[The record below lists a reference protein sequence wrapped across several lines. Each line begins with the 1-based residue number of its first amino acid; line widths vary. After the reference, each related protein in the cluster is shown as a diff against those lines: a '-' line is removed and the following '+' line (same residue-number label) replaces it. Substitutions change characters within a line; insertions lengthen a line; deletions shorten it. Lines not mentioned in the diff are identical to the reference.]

1 MAGRQDAAGM
11 AATEPAISYARSGDV
26 HVAYQVVGD
35 GPVDIV
41 FVEGSFTNRHVL
53 WEEPSYRRFVER
65 IGSFARVILFDKRG
79 MGLSDRVQAGT
90 LEERMD
96 DVRAVMDAVG
106 SERAALIGE
115 SEGGPMSMLFAA
127 SFPQRTVALLLCGAE
142 VKEDK
147 TEDWPWGESTRE
159 EFEESMAT
167 LAEHWSQPPSS
178 LRIFVPSRGDDPR
191 LLEWFA
197 RLKVQSASPAAA
209 ELFMRMAH
217 DIDVRHVVPAIRVP
231 TLILHSVGD
240 QVCHVENARYLA
252 RTIPGARYVELPG
265 ADHVMYADL
274 ADLALAEIREFLT
287 GVREAP
293 EPDRVLATVL
303 FTDLVGSTERAA
315 ELGDRR
321 WRELLETHH
330 AAVRREL
337 ERFGGREVDTAG
349 DGFLAA
355 FDGPARAIR
364 CACAVVDAVS
374 ALGLEVRA
382 GVHTGECEVI
392 GDKLA
397 GVAIHVGARVAA
409 GAGPGEVLVSSTV
422 RDLIAGSGIELAD
435 RGLHA
440 LKGVEDERRLYAVV

>member
-1 MAGRQDAAGM
+1 MLRRM
-11 AATEPAISYARSGDV
+11 AATMPAIRYALSGDV

-41 FVEGSFTNRHVL
+41 FVEGFVTNRHVL
-53 WEEPSYRRFVER
+53 WEEPTYRRFVER
-65 IGSFARVILFDKRG
+65 LASFSRVILFDKRG

-96 DVRAVMDAVG
+96 DVRAVLDAVG

-127 SFPQRTVALLLCGAE
+127 AHPERTLALILAGAE
-142 VKEDK
+142 VKEDI
-147 TEDWPWGESTRE
+147 TDDWPWGESTRE
-159 EFEESMAT
+159 DFEASMKT
-167 LAEHWSQPPSS
+167 VAERWSRPTQS
-178 LRIFVPSRGDDPR
+178 LTIFLPSRGDDPR
-191 LLEWFA
+191 LLEWFT

-209 ELFMRMAH
+209 EAFMRMAH
-217 DIDVRHVVPAIRVP
+217 DIDVREVVPTIRVP

-265 ADHVMYADL
+265 ADHVIYAEL

-287 GVREAP
+287 GVREGP

-321 WRELLETHH
+321 WRELLEAHH
-330 AAVRREL
+330 AAVRHEL
-337 ERFGGREVDTAG
+337 EWFGGRELDTAG
-349 DGFLAA
+349 DGFLSV

-364 CACAVVDAVS
+364 CAKAVVSVVAG
-374 ALGLEVRA
+374 LGLQVRA
-382 GVHTGECEVI
+382 GVHTGECEVL
-392 GDKLA
+392 GEKLA
-397 GVAIHVGARVAA
+397 GLAVHVGARVSAQA
-409 GAGPGEVLVSSTV
+409 QPGEVLVSGTV
-422 RDLIAGSGIELAD
+422 RDLIAGSGIELED
-435 RGLHA
+435 RGLHT
-440 LKGVEDERRLYAVV
+440 LKGIDEERRLYAVV

>member
-1 MAGRQDAAGM
+1 MADTM
-11 AATEPAISYARSGDV
+11 PAIRYARSGDV

-41 FVEGSFTNRHVL
+41 FVEGFVTNRHL
-53 WEEPSYRRFVER
+53 AWEEPSYRRFVER
-65 IGSFARVILFDKRG
+65 LGSFARVILFDKRG

-127 SFPQRTVALLLCGAE
+127 AHPERTLALILAGAE

-167 LAEHWSQPPSS
+167 LAERWSEPPSS

-191 LLEWFA
+191 LLDWFA
-197 RLKVQSASPAAA
+197 RVKVQSASPAAA
-209 ELFMRMAH
+209 EAFMRMAH
-217 DIDVRHVVPAIRVP
+217 EIDVRDVVPTIRVP
-231 TLILHSVGD
+231 TLILHAVGD
-240 QVCHVENARYLA
+240 QICHVENARFLA

-265 ADHVMYADL
+265 ADHVMYAEL

-303 FTDLVGSTERAA
+303 FTDLVGSTELAA
-315 ELGDRR
+315 DLGDRR
-321 WRELLETHH
+321 WRELLEAHH

-337 ERFGGREVDTAG
+337 DRFGGREIDTAG
-349 DGFLAA
+349 DGFLSA

-364 CACAVVDAVS
+364 CARSVVDAVS

-397 GVAIHVGARVAA
+397 GVAVHIGARVAA
-409 GAGPGEVLVSSTV
+409 CAGPGEVLVSSTV
-422 RDLIAGSGIELAD
+422 GDLIAGSGIELAD
-435 RGLHA
+435 RGAHA
-440 LKGVEDERRLYAVV
+440 LKGVEGERRLYAVV

>member
-1 MAGRQDAAGM
+1 MAETM
-11 AATEPAISYARSGDV
+11 PAIRYARSGDV

-41 FVEGSFTNRHVL
+41 VVEGFVTNRHVL

-65 IGSFARVILFDKRG
+65 LGSFARVILFDKRG

-127 SFPQRTVALLLCGAE
+127 AHPERTLALVLAGAE

-159 EFEESMAT
+159 EFEEAMVGLS
-167 LAEHWSQPPSS
+167 ERWSEPPSS

-191 LLEWFA
+191 LLEWFG
-197 RLKVQSASPAAA
+197 RLKMQAASPAAA
-209 ELFMRMAH
+209 EVFMRMAH
-217 DIDVRHVVPAIRVP
+217 DIDVRHIVPAIRVP

-240 QVCHVENARYLA
+240 QICHVENARYLA
-252 RTIPGARYVELPG
+252 RTIPGASYVELPG
-265 ADHVMYADL
+265 ADHVMYAEL
-274 ADLALAEIREFLT
+274 ADLAIAEIREFLT
-287 GVREAP
+287 GVREGP
-293 EPDRVLATVL
+293 EPERVLATVL
-303 FTDLVGSTERAA
+303 FTDLVGSTKRAG
-315 ELGDRR
+315 ELGDKR
-321 WRELLETHH
+321 WRELLERHH
-330 AAVRREL
+330 EAVRREL
-337 ERFGGREVDTAG
+337 ARFSGREIDTAG

-364 CACAVVDAVS
+364 CAKAVVSAVDAF
-374 ALGLEVRA
+374 GLEVRA
-382 GVHTGECEVI
+382 GVHTGECEVL
-392 GDKLA
+392 GEKLA
-397 GVAIHVGARVAA
+397 GLAVHVGARVAA
-409 GAGPGEVLVSSTV
+409 QAGSGEVLVSSTV
-422 RDLIAGSGIELAD
+422 RDLIAGSGIELED
-435 RGLHA
+435 RGLYA
-440 LKGVEDERRLYAVV
+440 LKGIDEERRLYAAV

>member
-1 MAGRQDAAGM
+1 MAD
-11 AATEPAISYARSGDV
+11 TTPAIRYARSGDV
-26 HVAYQVVGD
+26 HVAYQIVGD
-35 GPVDIV
+35 GPIDIV
-41 FVEGSFTNRHVL
+41 FVEGAFTNRHVM

-65 IGSFARVILFDKRG
+65 LGSFARVILFDKRG

-115 SEGGPMSMLFAA
+115 SEGGPLSMLFAA
-127 SFPQRTVALLLCGAE
+127 SHPERTVALLLCGAE
-142 VKEDK
+142 VKEDI

-159 EFEESMAT
+159 DFEESMKAVP
-167 LAEHWSQPPSS
+167 ERWSRPPAS
-178 LRIFVPSRGDDPR
+178 LQAFVPSRGDDAR
-191 LLEWFA
+191 MLEWFV
-197 RLKVQSASPAAA
+197 RLKVQAASPAAA
-209 ELFMRMAH
+209 ETFMRMAH
-217 DIDVRHVVPAIRVP
+217 DIDVRAVVPTIRVP
-231 TLILHSVGD
+231 TLILHSAED
-240 QVCHVENARYLA
+240 RICHVENARYLA
-252 RTIPGARYVELPG
+252 RTIPGAQYVELPG
-265 ADHVMYADL
+265 GDHVMYAEL

-303 FTDLVGSTERAA
+303 FTDLVGSTERAT

-321 WRELLETHH
+321 WRELLEAHH
-330 AAVRREL
+330 GAVRREL
-337 ERFGGREVDTAG
+337 ERFGGREIDTAG

-364 CACAVVDAVS
+364 CAKAVVAAVG

-392 GDKLA
+392 GEKLA
-397 GVAIHVGARVAA
+397 GLAVHVGARVAA
-409 GAGPGEVLVSSTV
+409 QARAGEVLVSGTV
-422 RDLIAGSGIELAD
+422 SDLIAGSGIELEN

-440 LKGVEDERRLYAVV
+440 LKGIDEERRLYAVV

>member
-1 MAGRQDAAGM
+1 MVDTM
-11 AATEPAISYARSGDV
+11 PAIRYARSGDV

-41 FVEGSFTNRHVL
+41 LVEGFLTNRHVL

-65 IGSFARVILFDKRG
+65 LGAFARVILFDKRG

-96 DVRAVMDAVG
+96 DVRAVMDAAG
-106 SERAALIGE
+106 SERAALVGE

-142 VKEDK
+142 VKEET

-159 EFEESMAT
+159 EFEESMTT
-167 LAEHWSQPPSS
+167 LAERWSSAPSS
-178 LRIFVPSRGDDPR
+178 LSAFVPSRGDDPQ

-217 DIDVRHVVPAIRVP
+217 EIDVRDVAPAIRVP
-231 TLILHSVGD
+231 TLILHSVDD

-265 ADHVMYADL
+265 GDHMMYAEL
-274 ADLALAEIREFLT
+274 ADPAIAEIREFLT
-287 GVREAP
+287 GVREGP
-293 EPDRVLATVL
+293 EPERLLATVL
-303 FTDLVGSTERAA
+303 FTDLVGSTERAG
-315 ELGDRR
+315 ELGDKR
-321 WRELLETHH
+321 WRELLERHH
-330 AAVRREL
+330 QAVRREL
-337 ERFGGREVDTAG
+337 TRFSGREIDTAG

-364 CACAVVDAVS
+364 CAKAVVS
-374 ALGLEVRA
+374 AIDELGLAVRA
-382 GVHTGECEVI
+382 GVHTGECEVL

-397 GVAIHVGARVAA
+397 GLAVHVGARVAA
-409 GAGPGEVLVSSTV
+409 QAGPGEVLVSSTV
-422 RDLIAGSGIELAD
+422 RDLIAGSGIELED
-435 RGLHA
+435 RGLYA
-440 LKGVEDERRLYAVV
+440 LKGIDEERRLYAAV

>member
-1 MAGRQDAAGM
+1 MAD
-11 AATEPAISYARSGDV
+11 TEPAIRYARSGDV

-41 FVEGSFTNRHVL
+41 WVEGSFTNRHVM
-53 WEEPSYRRFVER
+53 WEQPSYRRFVER
-65 IGSFARVILFDKRG
+65 LGSFARVILFDKRG
-79 MGLSDRVQAGT
+79 MGLSDRVQVGT

-96 DVRAVMDAVG
+96 DVRAVMDAAG

-115 SEGGPMSMLFAA
+115 SEGGPLSMLFAA
-127 SFPQRTVALLLCGAE
+127 AHPERTLALILAGAE

-147 TEDWPWGESTRE
+147 TEDWPWGESTLE
-159 EFEESMAT
+159 EFEESMRT
-167 LAEHWSQPPSS
+167 LAERWSLAPAS
-178 LRIFVPSRGDDPR
+178 LSAFVPSRGDDPA
-191 LLEWFA
+191 LLEWYA

-209 ELFMRMAH
+209 EAFMRMAH
-217 DIDVRHVVPAIRVP
+217 DIDVRHVVPTVRVP
-231 TLILHSVGD
+231 TLILHSAED
-240 QVCHVENARYLA
+240 MVCHVENARYLA
-252 RTIPGARYVELPG
+252 RTIPDARYVEFAG
-265 ADHVMYADL
+265 GDHVMYAEP

-303 FTDLVGSTERAA
+303 FTDLVGSTKRAT

-321 WRELLETHH
+321 WRELLEAHH

-337 ERFGGREVDTAG
+337 DRFGGREIDTAG
-349 DGFLAA
+349 DGFLSS

-374 ALGLEVRA
+374 GLGLEVRA

-397 GVAIHVGARVAA
+397 GVAVHIGARVAGCA
-409 GAGPGEVLVSSTV
+409 GSGEVLVSSTV
-422 RDLIAGSGIELAD
+422 RDLIAGSGIELED
-435 RGLHA
+435 RGLRS